1 MLHNDRQTLC
11 LIHGWGF
18 DSRVWEGLVTQL
30 PAHWQIITLDLP
42 GYGANVKLDPPAGI
56 NLVAEMLIP
65 FIPCNA
71 VLVGW
76 SLGGMVAIKIA
87 SLLGVDIDTLILLA
101 STPCFVKKSGW
112 PHGMEPELIK
122 KMADQLS
129 GDSHKVLQEFSVL
142 AAKGDD
148 IPRQTIRDLR
158 TSAAYGNTSTKTL
171 VSGLD
176 ILRDADLRSDMSEL
190 KCRVVMLL
198 GERDHLIAKTT
209 GPATQI
215 LCPHTQLAY
224 ITTAG
229 HAPFISKV
237 KPTADM
243 IIKYIQT
250 HDHEQVR

>member
-1 MLHNDRQTLC
+1 MPHNDQQTLC

-18 DSRVWEGLVTQL
+18 DSRVWKGLVTQL

-76 SLGGMVAIKIA
+76 SLGGMAAIKIA
-87 SLLGVDIDTLILLA
+87 SLLGGDIDALILLA

-122 KMADQLS
+122 KMADQLP

-148 IPRQTIRDLR
+148 IPRQTIRTLR
-158 TSAAYGNTSTKTL
+158 ATAVYGAEHTGVL
-171 VSGLD
+171 MSGLA
-176 ILRDADLRSDMSEL
+176 ILRDTDLRNELSEL

-198 GERDHLIAKTT
+198 GEHDHLITKDT

-229 HAPFISKV
+229 HAPFISQLKQ
-237 KPTADM
+237 TADM